1 MPISFHCESCKKKI
15 KAPDEAGGKWGS
27 CPYCGHRCYIPRP
40 KSDEEEEIRLAPID
54 ELEESRIQEM
64 MRETHHLT
72 QHILHE
78 SRLPN
83 EESAVST
90 MNADIEE
97 TEVIKR
103 AILYLRQMADG
114 ELAAAE
120 KTFVSLKPVKK
131 AALRVLAAM
140 ARAERPEPELSD
152 IPSSVLQG
160 LIRDLSSKLS

>member
-15 KAPDEAGGKWGS
+15 KAPDQAGGKWGS
-27 CPYCGHRCYIPRP
+27 CPYCGHRCYIPLP
-40 KSDEEEEIRLAPID
+40 KSGDEEELRLAPID

-83 EESAVST
+83 EETSVST
-90 MNADIEE
+90 AGAEVDEA
-97 TEVIKR
+97 EVIKR
-103 AILYLRQMADG
+103 VILYLRQIADG
-114 ELAAAE
+114 ELTAAE
-120 KTFVSLKPVKK
+120 KTFLALKPVKK
-131 AALRVLAAM
+131 TALRILAAM

-152 IPSSVLQG
+152 IPPSVLQG